1 MAGEQAYIN
10 PIIEAMARTANMA
23 QERRRLI
30 QEGEQHKADTKIRQ
44 QLADQAEKQIKNAHE
59 HQLGLLDVEHQ
70 RQQAAQEEHK
80 LHVINLARQIVGEGG
95 KLPPSAPLQVPSNP
109 GTSGMNLPSP
119 NSTFMGQTITPGM
132 LPGPEQLIKN
142 KIGALTAEETAKMP
156 FQLQLLKQHYENS
169 KGLQESAQEFQNKI
183 EDKKELAN
191 KLKDKF
197 DKETQL
203 QIVGLTNASHEKI
216 ANLTHG
222 ITPEQTQSGIIQAM
236 TGIRKFTSDNPYDR
250 NIMQQVQQAGGRP
263 LDPKEVDTL
272 KQLNGLNSTF
282 DKIED
287 FINTE
292 LPSERKEGSFTAK
305 TKAYGKGLLAKTG
318 LPLDVTNKFNAIKTG
333 AIDIGRGLEG
343 LTGGRILAKQLD
355 LDLNGLTS
363 PGITKEMGQVLL
375 NNLKD
380 RYINKEQN
388 VIMGG
393 LPNIQKQMIIKQY
406 GIKQPESNAPG
417 VLPMG
422 VRPTG
427 IPPAP
432 NIPQPSIRTVT
443 RDPKTGELI
452 LQ

>member
-1 MAGEQAYIN
+1 MNEDQYIN
-10 PIIEAMARTANMA
+10 PIIQGMIRSANLD
-23 QERRRLI
+23 QERRRLA

-44 QLADQAEKQIKNAHE
+44 QLADQAEEQIKNTKEHNQSLIDIQKEREKLAHE
-59 HQLGLLDVEHQ
+59 EHGLNISKFIRENI
-70 RQQAAQEEHK
+70 AS
-80 LHVINLARQIVGEGG
+80 GG
-95 KLPPSAPLQVPSNP
+95 TFQKTPDISTGGVA
-109 GTSGMNLPSP
+109 GLPSVIP
-119 NSTFMGQTITPGM
+119 GAGNSNFMDQNIQPGQYA
-132 LPGPEQLIKN
+132 GPEQLIKN

-156 FQLQLLKQHYENS
+156 FQFQLLKAHYENS

-236 TGIRKFTSDNPYDR
+236 TGMRKFTSDNPYDR

-292 LPSERKEGSFTAK
+292 LPSEKKEGSFTAK
-305 TKAYGKGLLAKTG
+305 TKAYVKGLAAKTG

-380 RYINKEQN
+380 RYVNKEQN

-393 LPNIQKQMIIKQY
+393 LPDIQKQMIIKQY
-406 GIKQPESNAPG
+406 GIKQPESNSPG
-417 VLPMG
+417 TLPMG
-422 VRPTG
+422 IRPTG
-427 IPPAP
+427 ILP
-432 NIPQPSIRTVT
+432 PSIRTVT

-452 LQ
+452 FQ